1 MSSSSSVIAST
12 PPWCTTALYS
22 AQQNRVRYMP
32 RAHGSQS
39 SDTSID
45 SDIEEDVG
53 SDVDNSRVLA
63 PHEIKSQIP
72 ESSTPRKTN
81 AQGDSQSYPPDSLH
95 TQATQQVNPLT
106 PSQLRALMGEDEDE
120 DADETRDEIVNGSII
135 PEGNSEHILST
146 SEGEEDDR
154 GYGEGTY
161 RTHYRQEV
169 HSRGSSATHGAHGAH
184 GAHDAHGGSS
194 RASGSQHKNTP
205 MSANMAFSL
214 IEGVASRTSSR
225 REDQYP
231 VRPLKG
237 PQDDLEAHS
246 GVPPEAS
253 LEAHQANA
261 HQKVQGAVLPMDR
274 DQLARN
280 DHTMHAVAALQHM
293 HNNEPINSSP
303 ENWVPPPQHSSG
315 SGESRNSLRGRRG
328 FSGGS
333 AEVIEETPM
342 KLLSMPATTQSPFV
356 FILVKWTGSPH
367 WWPARCSRAD
377 WQERKPK
384 TRVLFRKNEFGYVD
398 LRQNPVV
405 YQLQPD
411 DMVHVITKPA
421 KQRFIVV
428 ACGVTTLP
436 EGSIWTNDGFNQI
449 RIQNANNRE
458 DEFSVDAEDIYLTKS
473 DMQLWRTRQ
482 ESTSGV
488 NAGDITLGGLTPGG
502 RGSPQ
507 NFTTPTHI
515 NDAIRHGLD
524 TPGSSHHNTTHNTT
538 VNATIASANSKPPS
552 VSVNLHGDMSAGGA
566 LGGREPLDTPTNN
579 GTKRRSAGRSDNAN
593 LTYSNSPRKRRVR
606 SVDYGDDN
614 SSDESSSASSPS
626 DPNED
631 YNLKSSP
638 IVSPVRRSRTR
649 HSRHFKEPIEQ
660 PSWKEASNV
669 EETSINGRFNKLL
682 FKNCIFS
689 ISTHETQSVKLR
701 ARDILV
707 AHGAKVLD
715 EGLSELVSLTDISEE
730 DSGSVPDHE
739 CDFGNATFAAVLA
752 DQPRRTSKYLEM
764 VALGWPCLSITYM
777 HDCVEQNKMLDWRP
791 YLLPAGKSNLIGKKM
806 SVSLDTSAFYQKWI
820 RDMPLNQ
827 QFNTRKVVF
836 RCSVPLCIVTNHDTL
851 KSSLVL
857 LASFCAP
864 RFKLWFYSSKR
875 DVPEGGILL
884 DLKPTTNTSKE
895 IKRTEPG
902 LLEQLQNYAAAD
914 STVVKNTEWMIQC
927 IINGGLV

>member
-1 MSSSSSVIAST
+1 
-12 PPWCTTALYS
+12 
-22 AQQNRVRYMP
+22 MP

-39 SDTSID
+39 SETSID

-63 PHEIKSQIP
+63 PHEIKSHIP
-72 ESSTPRKTN
+72 ESSTPRKAN
-81 AQGDSQSYPPDSLH
+81 APGDSQSYPPDSLH

-106 PSQLRALMGEDEDE
+106 PSQLRALMGDDEEEDGE

-146 SEGEEDDR
+146 SEGELDADEYSKDPNR
-154 GYGEGTY
+154 NYSQSY
-161 RTHYRQEV
+161 A
-169 HSRGSSATHGAHGAH
+169 HSRGGNTARGAHG
-184 GAHDAHGGSS
+184 GANPVTGSTFN
-194 RASGSQHKNTP
+194 SGPQKNTP
-205 MSANMAFSL
+205 MSANMALSL
-214 IEGVASRTSSR
+214 IEGVASRTSSHR
-225 REDQYP
+225 GD
-231 VRPLKG
+231 LHSTKSSNDA
-237 PQDDLEAHS
+237 QDNEQVG
-246 GVPPEAS
+246 GVPPEAHTVEADTV
-253 LEAHQANA
+253 EAHHETPRVA
-261 HQKVQGAVLPMDR
+261 LSR
-274 DQLARN
+274 DGNQPVRS

-303 ENWVPPPQHSSG
+303 DNWTPAPQRFSRSSDP
-315 SGESRNSLRGRRG
+315 RDALRGRLG
-328 FSGGS
+328 MSSGS

-342 KLLSMPATTQSPFV
+342 KLLSMPSTTQSPFV
-356 FILVKWTGSPH
+356 YILVKWTGSPH
-367 WWPARCSRAD
+367 WWPARCNRVD
-377 WQERKPK
+377 WQEKKPK
-384 TRVLFRKNEFGYVD
+384 TRVLFRKNEYGDID
-398 LRQNPVV
+398 LRLNPVI

-421 KQRFIVV
+421 KQRFRVV

-449 RIQNANNRE
+449 RIQNANNKE
-458 DEFSVDAEDIYLTKS
+458 DEFSVDAEDIYLTKN
-473 DMQLWRTRQ
+473 DMQLWRAKQ
-482 ESTSGV
+482 ESSGV
-488 NAGDITLGGLTPGG
+488 PSDKLNAGDLTPGG
-502 RGSPQ
+502 RGLPQ
-507 NFTTPTHI
+507 NFTTPMHL
-515 NDAIRHGLD
+515 NDSTRHGELN
-524 TPGSSHHNTTHNTT
+524 TPGSGLHNTTHNTT
-538 VNATIASANSKPPS
+538 ANVTIPSASSKPPP
-552 VSVNLHGDMSAGGA
+552 VSLNLPGEISAGG
-566 LGGREPLDTPTNN
+566 LSGGREPLDTPTNN
-579 GTKRRSAGRSDNAN
+579 GTKRRSAGRGDNSN
-593 LTYSNSPRKRRVR
+593 FTTTNSPRKRRVR

-614 SSDESSSASSPS
+614 SSYESSPS
-626 DPNED
+626 SSPDPQED

-638 IVSPVRRSRTR
+638 IVSPVRRSRNR
-649 HSRHFKEPIEQ
+649 HSRHFKEP
-660 PSWKEASNV
+660 V
-669 EETSINGRFNKLL
+669 EGPDWRETEELSFNGRFNKHL

-689 ISTHETQSVKLR
+689 ISTHETQSVKMR
-701 ARDILV
+701 AREILV
-707 AHGAKVLD
+707 GHGAKVLD

-730 DSGSVPDHE
+730 DSSSVPDLE

-791 YLLPAGKSNLIGKKM
+791 YLLPAGKSNLLGKKM

-820 RDMPLNQ
+820 REVPLNQ
-827 QFNTRKVVF
+827 QFNTRRVIF
-836 RCSVPLCIVTNHDTL
+836 RCSVPLCIVTTQDTS

-857 LASFCAP
+857 LASFCAS

-895 IKRTEPG
+895 IKRTDAG
-902 LLEQLQNYAAAD
+902 LLDQLQNYAAAD